1 MKGVCNLTGKTY
13 IIEPRNL
20 KELAEYFIEKYN
32 LTVEDISSFY
42 REKSTQ
48 IRYDGYNA
56 EAECIQFDKKIIKD
70 EDRDKIGYTTVSRGF
85 RYAGDKLDVV
95 GRFAQSLFKRPLAD
109 QINDIKIAAEN
120 GETLYRFLGM
130 EKIEEAKKDCG
141 LTLDPDTYNRY
152 YQILSLDEAIKYFKE
167 AHREILLS
175 QNDTVEAINNLKY
188 ECDFSPIVCNLNVDI
203 TNENG
208 LGDIQLI
215 DGFKRLFTNKL
226 DRLDFVAPVKTYIH
240 LSDEE
245 YLRVLNACNGW
256 KYKTP
261 RFYDRGYV
269 FSLQNRFNIK
279 LAEFNKNQYNLD
291 LVNVLTI
298 YGENIPFYED
308 NKYFISDIEIIRQ
321 LLATP
326 TPIDPK
332 IETMNKSVRSMI
344 YWLGRLRSY
353 GLEDQIDF
361 IALWNKILTEDE
373 KVFKKKINSSGGWA
387 DNFVRDNVSSFITNC
402 IKETVPEI
410 AKKMWTWL

>member
-1 MKGVCNLTGKTY
+1 MKGICNLTGKTY

-20 KELAEYFIEKYN
+20 KELAEYFIEKYK

-48 IRYDGYNA
+48 IRYDGYG
-56 EAECIQFDKKIIKD
+56 EDAECIQFKRNIKD
-70 EDRDKIGYTTVSRGF
+70 EDRDKIDYTVVTKGF
-85 RYAGDKLDVV
+85 FYGEDKLDVV
-95 GRFAQSLFKRPLAD
+95 GRFAKSLFKRPLAD
-109 QINDIKIAAEN
+109 QINDMKIAAEN
-120 GETLYRFLGM
+120 GDTLYRFLGL
-130 EKIEEAKKDCG
+130 EKIVEAKEEFGMKV
-141 LTLDPDTYNRY
+141 DPDTYNRY

-203 TNENG
+203 TNANG

-269 FSLQNRFNIK
+269 FSLQNRFNIN

-291 LVNVLTI
+291 LVNALTI

-308 NKYFISDIEIIRQ
+308 NKYFISDIETIRQ

-332 IETMNKSVRSMI
+332 IEIMNKSVRSII

-353 GLEDQIDF
+353 GLGDQIDF
-361 IALWNKILTEDE
+361 IALWNKILTENE
-373 KVFKKKINSSGGWA
+373 KIFKKKINSSGGWA
-387 DNFVRDNVSSFITNC
+387 DNFVRDNVSIFIKNC

-410 AKKMWTWL
+410 AKKMWTLM

>member
-1 MKGVCNLTGKTY
+1 MKGICNLTGKTY

-48 IRYDGYNA
+48 IRYDGYSA
-56 EAECIQFDKKIIKD
+56 KAECIQFDKKIIKD
-70 EDRDKIGYTTVSRGF
+70 EDRDKINYTTVSKGF
-85 RYAGDKLDVV
+85 RYVGDNLDVV

-109 QINDIKIAAEN
+109 QINDIKTAAEN

-130 EKIEEAKKDCG
+130 EKIEEAKKEFG
-141 LTLDPDTYNRY
+141 VILNSDTYNRY

-269 FSLQNRFNIK
+269 FSLQNRFKIN

-291 LVNVLTI
+291 LVRTLTI
-298 YGENIPFYED
+298 YGQDLPFYED
-308 NKYFISDIEIIRQ
+308 NKYFISDIETIRQ

-332 IETMNKSVRSMI
+332 IEIMHKSVESII
-344 YWLGRLRSY
+344 YWLGHLRSY

-361 IALWNKILTEDE
+361 IALWNKILIANN
-373 KVFKKKINSSGGWA
+373 KLFKKKINSSGGWA
-387 DNFVRDNVSSFITNC
+387 DNFVRDNVSIVVKNC

-410 AKKMWTWL
+410 AKKMWAWL